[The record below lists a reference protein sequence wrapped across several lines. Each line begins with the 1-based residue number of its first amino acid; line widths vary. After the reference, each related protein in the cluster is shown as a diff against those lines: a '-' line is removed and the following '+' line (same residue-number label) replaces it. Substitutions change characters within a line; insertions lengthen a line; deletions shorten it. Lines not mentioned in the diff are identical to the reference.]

1 MAFGIQIYN
10 ASGNPTVTLSHET
23 RAFVASGVLDIPP
36 STTHTEVISGYSSS
50 DPSLVLIGPHGI
62 GFTKTYTSTG
72 FTVTTG
78 SYRSKIYYWVFKR

>member
-23 RAFVASGVLDIPP
+23 RAFVASGVVDIPA
-36 STTHTEVISGYSSS
+36 STTHTEVIAGYSSS

-62 GFTKTYTSTG
+62 GMTKTFTSTG
-72 FTVTTG
+72 FTVT
-78 SYRSKIYYWVFKR
+78 SLSSPVKAYYWVFKR